1 MWPKLIDYI
10 TQLNSEKANY
20 ETAKSELLK
29 LYSQGIILEK
39 KIKRF
44 QRLATLQKRDI
55 SKNVANSNL
64 LETEIVKN
72 KKLISQIDDI
82 MDNSKIDG
90 SQNIINSGFFKNNA
104 QLLSTLQSQKNIA
117 SNRNNYLLNEQ
128 KIVKKKIIV
137 NRLKKIKAE
146 EKTNEYKLIYSN
158 ELEKKSYN

>member
-1 MWPKLIDYI
+1 M
-10 TQLNSEKANY
+10 
-20 ETAKSELLK
+20 
-29 LYSQGIILEK
+29 EK

-128 KIVKKKIIV
+128 NIVKKKIIV

-158 ELEKKSYN
+158 ELEKKSYD

>member
-1 MWPKLIDYI
+1 
-10 TQLNSEKANY
+10 
-20 ETAKSELLK
+20 
-29 LYSQGIILEK
+29 LEK

-128 KIVKKKIIV
+128 KIVKKKIVV

-158 ELEKKSYN
+158 ELEKKIYN